1 MTPMEHRS
9 LRWLDDQYRGLLTP
23 MGQVLVWTSVA
34 AVMLQIADGST
45 LRFDGSPPMLV
56 VAIAFC
62 GGSLIAGFLLGL
74 PFRPKLV
81 LRRRLPSPPSAGDVI
96 SYPVL
101 VENRGRR
108 TAWQIVVQERDL
120 PAELRMLGEFPVI
133 DKLKPGESVEVTLTL
148 ACLARGSFEL
158 RRLQAASTFPS
169 ALWKWP
175 RRGASKETLLVY
187 PKLTALDRLDVPL
200 GRQYQ
205 PGGVASA
212 AQVGEST
219 EFLGTREWRHGD
231 RLRDL
236 HWPSFARTGRPIV
249 KEFQEEYFVRVA
261 LIIDTQARTAREEAL
276 LERGLSYA
284 AGAAHALAREDA
296 IIDLFA
302 AGPSVYRFQ
311 AGRALAHVEQILE
324 ILSCLEPADELDV
337 ATIESLLLPEA
348 GQLSAV
354 LFVFVRWDEP
364 RARLVRALKE
374 RGVAVRVLTL
384 RADSP
389 PQGLSSE
396 ETLVLR

>member
-1 MTPMEHRS
+1 
-9 LRWLDDQYRGLLTP
+9 
-23 MGQVLVWTSVA
+23 
-34 AVMLQIADGST
+34 
-45 LRFDGSPPMLV
+45 
-56 VAIAFC
+56 
-62 GGSLIAGFLLGL
+62 
-74 PFRPKLV
+74 
-81 LRRRLPSPPSAGDVI
+81 
-96 SYPVL
+96 
-101 VENRGRR
+101 
-108 TAWQIVVQERDL
+108 
-120 PAELRMLGEFPVI
+120 
-133 DKLKPGESVEVTLTL
+133 
-148 ACLARGSFEL
+148 
-158 RRLQAASTFPS
+158 
-169 ALWKWP
+169 
-175 RRGASKETLLVY
+175 LLVY